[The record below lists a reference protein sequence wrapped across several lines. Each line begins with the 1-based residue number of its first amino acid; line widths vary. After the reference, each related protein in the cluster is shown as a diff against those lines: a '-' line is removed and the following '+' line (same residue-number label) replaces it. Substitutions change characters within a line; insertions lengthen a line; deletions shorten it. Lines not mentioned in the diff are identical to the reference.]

1 MRLLLMILAFSLSF
15 TMMAQPPHHVK
26 KPEQRAERMKH
37 FSPEQQ
43 ATLMTKKMTLDL
55 DLNDS
60 QQDQI
65 YELIHEK
72 TKKHME
78 REANKPKERPSK
90 DELYQI
96 KLEQMDEQIA
106 MKKAM
111 KSILDD
117 RQYEIWTKMKNKGDQ
132 MKKRKKRQKMQEK
145 I

>member
-1 MRLLLMILAFSLSF
+1 MRTLLIILTFSLSF
-15 TMMAQPPHHVK
+15 TMMAQPPQHDK
-26 KPEQRAERMKH
+26 RPEQRAERMKH
-37 FSPEQQ
+37 LSPEQQ
-43 ATLMTKKMTLDL
+43 ATLITKKMTLDL

-65 YELIHEK
+65 YELIYKK

-78 REANKPKERPSK
+78 REGNKPKERPSK

-117 RQYEIWTKMKNKGDQ
+117 KQFEIWSQMKNKGDQ
-132 MKKRKKRQKMQEK
+132 MKKRKKRQKRQQ
-145 I
+145 

>member
-1 MRLLLMILAFSLSF
+1 MKTLFIILTFGLSF
-15 TMMAQPPHHVK
+15 TMTAQLPQHDK

-37 FSPEQQ
+37 LSPEQQ
-43 ATLMTKKMTLDL
+43 ATLITKKMTLDL

-72 TKKHME
+72 TKKHLE
-78 REANKPKERPSK
+78 REANKPKERPSE

-96 KLEQMDEQIA
+96 KLEQIDEQIA

-117 RQYEIWTKMKNKGDQ
+117 KQYEIWNNMKNKGDQ
-132 MKKRKKRQKMQEK
+132 IRKRKKRKKMQQ
-145 I
+145 

>member
-1 MRLLLMILAFSLSF
+1 MKTLLIILTFGLSF
-15 TMMAQPPHHVK
+15 TMMAQPPQHDK
-26 KPEQRAERMKH
+26 RPEKRAERMKH
-37 FSPEQQ
+37 LSPEQQ
-43 ATLMTKKMTLDL
+43 ATLITKKMTLDL

-72 TKKHME
+72 TKKHLE
-78 REANKPKERPSK
+78 REANKPKERPSE

-96 KLEQMDEQIA
+96 KLEQIDEQIA

-117 RQYEIWTKMKNKGDQ
+117 KQYEIWNNMKNKGDQ
-132 MKKRKKRQKMQEK
+132 IRKRKKRKKMQQ
-145 I
+145 

>member
-1 MRLLLMILAFSLSF
+1 MKTLLIILTFGLSF
-15 TMMAQPPHHVK
+15 TMTAQPPQHDK

-37 FSPEQQ
+37 LSPEQQ
-43 ATLMTKKMTLDL
+43 ATLITKKMTLDL

-72 TKKHME
+72 TKKHLE
-78 REANKPKERPSK
+78 REANKPKERPSE

-96 KLEQMDEQIA
+96 KLEQIDEQIA

-117 RQYEIWTKMKNKGDQ
+117 KQYEIWNNMKNKGDQ
-132 MKKRKKRQKMQEK
+132 IRKRKKRKKMQQ
-145 I
+145 